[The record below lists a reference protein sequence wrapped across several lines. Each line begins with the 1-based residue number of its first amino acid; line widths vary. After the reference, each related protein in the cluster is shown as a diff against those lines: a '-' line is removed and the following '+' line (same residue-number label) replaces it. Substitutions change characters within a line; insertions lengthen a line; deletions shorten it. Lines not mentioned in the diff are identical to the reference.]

1 MDMPRAKKTSTK
13 TPSKS
18 DFIRSQPATLSAAEV
33 VAKGK
38 ADGVTILP
46 GLVYEVRR
54 KAKATAKGKAKKT
67 AAPKSATTPTKTT
80 VSKSD
85 FIRSQPAALSA
96 AEVVAKAKAQGI
108 KLDRV
113 LVYKVRIRE
122 RAKGKSS
129 KTVAAKK
136 TGVSVTKPSEATKPP
151 KSNAAFVRGLPAS
164 TPAKDVVKLAKAAG
178 LKLGVSYVYNIRGAA
193 KIAAKKKRAGA
204 KSPAVSAIGNGG
216 GSTVSTSAQNLLK
229 AVAAELG
236 LGAAIE
242 ILSGERARVRA
253 VIGG

>member
-1 MDMPRAKKTSTK
+1 MPRAKKTSTK

-54 KAKATAKGKAKKT
+54 KAKAPAKRKAKKT
-67 AAPKSATTPTKTT
+67 AAPKSATTSTKTT

-96 AEVVAKAKAQGI
+96 AEVVAKAKAEGI

-113 LVYKVRIRE
+113 LVYKVRILAK
-122 RAKGKSS
+122 AKGKSS
-129 KTVAAKK
+129 KAVAAMK
-136 TGVSVTKPSEATKPP
+136 TAVSVTKPSVSTKPP
-151 KSNAAFVRGLPAS
+151 KSKAAFVRGLPAS
-164 TPAKDVVKLAKAAG
+164 TPAKEVVKQAKAAG
-178 LKLGVSYVYNIRGAA
+178 IKLGVSYVYNIRGAA
-193 KIAAKKKRAGA
+193 KTAAKKKRAAATTPTARPLA
-204 KSPAVSAIGNGG
+204 KAGGSSVSA
-216 GSTVSTSAQNLLK
+216 SAENLLV

-236 LGAAIE
+236 LGRAVDV
-242 ILSGERARVRA
+242 LQSERGRVTA